1 VHFAWTFQVQAQ
13 NQIIL
18 IQIATRKETFCA
30 NEAGGRALLAKADIH
45 VDYGVEVSVTEWTHF
60 L

>member
-1 VHFAWTFQVQAQ
+1 MNLAVTFQVQAPKS
-13 NQIIL
+13 IL
-18 IQIATRKETFCA
+18 IQFRTGKETFRA
-30 NEAGGRALLAKADIH
+30 KEAVRRALLAKADIR